1 MVSQEST
8 TLKNFNL
15 METSV
20 AKYVRM
26 NYHNAERMV
35 EECIQDLV
43 KGLGKEGLEL
53 NTHEGEDDIYSVI
66 CEITPNN
73 FKKVER
79 VRFWRGCLEMQFE
92 GENEWHILRF
102 VDRGFLLDEVLNALD
117 MDD

>member
-1 MVSQEST
+1 
-8 TLKNFNL
+8 

-20 AKYVRM
+20 AKYIRM

-35 EECIQDLV
+35 EECIQDLI

-53 NTHEGEDDIYSVI
+53 NVHNEGVDYAVI

-79 VRFWRGCLEMQFE
+79 VRFWDGCLEMQFE
-92 GENEWHILRF
+92 GENEWRVLRF
-102 VDRGFLLDEVLNALD
+102 VDRGFLFDEVLNALGMED
-117 MDD
+117 

>member
-1 MVSQEST
+1 
-8 TLKNFNL
+8 

-26 NYHNAERMV
+26 NYHNAERML
-35 EECIQDLV
+35 EECIKDLV

-73 FKKVER
+73 FKKVEYIR
-79 VRFWRGCLEMQFE
+79 CNNDNLEMKLE
-92 GENEWHILRF
+92 GSDRWEILAF
-102 VDRGFLLDEVLNALD
+102 VDRGFLLDEVANTLEID
-117 MDD
+117 